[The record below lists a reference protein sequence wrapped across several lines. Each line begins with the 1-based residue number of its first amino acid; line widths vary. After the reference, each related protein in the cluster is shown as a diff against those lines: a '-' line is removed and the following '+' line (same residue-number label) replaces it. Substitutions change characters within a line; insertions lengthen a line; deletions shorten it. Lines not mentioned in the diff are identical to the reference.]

1 MRSLSFVIAA
11 LVVLGDF
18 FIDVDSVRGQ
28 TFGGNYRN
36 DGMSIPG
43 GYAPGPYGGA
53 LFSSPA
59 FTHDPTFGVANFTHP
74 GMNNASFGAAAYG
87 NPGFNNNGG
96 FDYSEAG
103 HSGYGGT
110 DMHPSTFVD
119 ANFDHYGFVHS
130 GFANNELYAANFVNS
145 GFTAANFHSANFGIN
160 RHQSMTTVGFAPA
173 PFQGP
178 MVGNFF
184 GATSP
189 VAKPTSSTYR
199 GATEKPAHTYAS
211 PYFPSSPSHSPSY
224 SPTSHPAAVPHGRSF

>member
-1 MRSLSFVIAA
+1 MRPFLFVVVAVVVA
-11 LVVLGDF
+11 LNGFSGDTARAQ
-18 FIDVDSVRGQ
+18 I
-28 TFGGNYRN
+28 FGGNYTN
-36 DGMSIPG
+36 SGMSLPG

-53 LFSSPA
+53 LFSAPA
-59 FTHDPTFGVANFTHP
+59 FTHDPTFGVANFSHP

-96 FDYSEAG
+96 FDYSQAG

-119 ANFDHYGFVHS
+119 ASFDHYGFVHS

-160 RHQSMTTVGFAPA
+160 RHQSMTTVGFQPA

-178 MVGNFF
+178 AVGNFF

-189 VAKPTSSTYR
+189 VAAPTS
-199 GATEKPAHTYAS
+199 AVKPRPGYPYA
-211 PYFPSSPSHSPSY
+211 PPTAP
-224 SPTSHPAAVPHGRSF
+224 SPTPSRPAAPAQGRAF